1 MTHPVP
7 NPVTPQSPAHDLLAV
22 AHDLEELLPQ
32 QAMRVKVALDQLGAE
47 LRRAKAATTYAEAAR
62 EVLDVLLAEG
72 ALTTD
77 DAHNLR
83 VLASLWDR
91 ARGAA

>member
-1 MTHPVP
+1 MTLVP
-7 NPVTPQSPAHDLLAV
+7 IPVTPPSPAHDVLAV

-32 QAMRVKVALDQLGAE
+32 QAERLHAALAGLAAE
-47 LRRAKAATTYAEAAR
+47 LRRTEATTAYAQAAR
-62 EVLDVLLAEG
+62 EVLEDLAEDG

-83 VLASLWDR
+83 VLAALWDR